1 MGATK
6 LSKDSI
12 NAVKFHKLVRL
23 RAGNE
28 DFGWK
33 VTFEVDGEN
42 WEASVIAR
50 HYLVSEPN
58 PTGVRVTLKNP
69 NYPTYSHD
77 WCRVAMPT
85 DEGEVRLLVALTL
98 LAAITVWLTALAKGE
113 H

>member
-12 NAVKFHKLVRL
+12 NAVKFYELMRL
-23 RAGNE
+23 RAGDEN
-28 DFGWK
+28 FGWK
-33 VTFEVDGEN
+33 VTFEVEGEE
-42 WEASVIAR
+42 WEALVIAR
-50 HYLVSEPN
+50 RYLVSEPN

-77 WCRVAMPT
+77 WCRVVMPA

-98 LAAITVWLTALAKGE
+98 LAAITVWLTALAIGE